1 MKRFK
6 VEQAQ
11 KSIKLNNACV
21 EVPVC
26 VAVGGGAI

>member
-11 KSIKLNNACV
+11 KSIKSNKACV
-21 EVPVC
+21 EVSTC
-26 VAVGGGAI
+26 VAGGGGAI

>member
-11 KSIKLNNACV
+11 KSCKFDDSCV
-21 EVPVC
+21 GLPMH
-26 VAVGGGAI
+26 VALGGGAI

>member
-11 KSIKLNNACV
+11 KSIQLNNACV
-21 EVPVC
+21 EVPTC